1 MFGYT
6 LTCNSVTSVT
16 QGFASRLSI
25 RISYILLSMIIF
37 CPNSLNS
44 TLIRTF
50 FAISEIKF
58 LIKRNFCEKR
68 TVKLAKPFRLR
79 DMNLKRNFEKTE
91 RRRLLEKKLNKP
103 NVENR
108 QQEPQH
114 QVDNEDVL
122 QILVD
127 DDDLLY

>member
-1 MFGYT
+1 
-6 LTCNSVTSVT
+6 
-16 QGFASRLSI
+16 
-25 RISYILLSMIIF
+25 MIIF

-108 QQEPQH
+108 QQKPQH
-114 QVDNEDVL
+114 QFDNEDVL